1 MFFLPVFFQFFCCY
15 YFHLIYA
22 YLFLLQM
29 TLRGLIFA
37 LIVVAIVVRTSTPI
51 KRGCAPTGFRQFE
64 PLISYNEAE
73 DTGLLGLYVL
83 YTPKKPKKL
92 QRMEKY
98 WRTRSLILILLLM
111 SGIETNPG
119 EFLFLFIYYALF
131 RITTPSFEH
140 LENALDYFYSYYLP
154 SRQRRNDL

>member
-1 MFFLPVFFQFFCCY
+1 MYPNVFPSCFLSIFCCY

-51 KRGCAPTGFRQFE
+51 KRGCAPTGFREFE

-83 YTPKKPKKL
+83 YTLKKPKKL
-92 QRMEKY
+92 QRTEKY

-119 EFLFLFIYYALF
+119 EISIFIYLL
-131 RITTPSFEH
+131 RTVQ
-140 LENALDYFYSYYLP
+140 DYDP
-154 SRQRRNDL
+154 II